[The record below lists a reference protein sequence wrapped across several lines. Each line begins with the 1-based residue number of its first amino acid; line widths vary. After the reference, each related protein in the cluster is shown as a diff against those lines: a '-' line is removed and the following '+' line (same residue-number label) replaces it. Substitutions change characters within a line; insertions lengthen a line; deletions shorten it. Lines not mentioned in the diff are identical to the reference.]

1 MSTAPRHLEFAPPP
15 TPGLVRALVL
25 AILAHAVLLFVL
37 SLGVQ
42 WKRDAVPQTFEAELW
57 SALPVEA
64 APPAP
69 EPTPEPPPVPEPA
82 KPVPPEPKVQP
93 KPAPPPPD
101 AAKARAD
108 ADIALAKEKEKTR
121 QLKEKKLALEQAEL
135 EKKKRAAQEKNKQA
149 ELEAEKRAKLEKQ
162 KQAKLEQAKKD
173 LLDKQKKE
181 QAEKLAREQDAQQR
195 KLDAK
200 DAANLAKARADQ
212 LKRMEKLA
220 GGSGGNGA
228 ASSSGLAA
236 QASGPSASYGGKI
249 EARIRPNITYYPENV
264 SGNPRAEVEIRTG
277 PSGTILSRRIIR
289 SSGVPSWDESV
300 LRAIDKTE
308 TLPKDTNGTV
318 PSLLVVGF
326 RPKD

>member
-69 EPTPEPPPVPEPA
+69 EPTPEPPPVPEPP

-93 KPAPPPPD
+93 KTVPPPPD
-101 AAKARAD
+101 TAKVKAD
-108 ADIALAKEKEKTR
+108 ADIALAKENEKAR
-121 QLKEKKLALEQAEL
+121 LLKEKKLALEQAEL
-135 EKKKRAAQEKNKQA
+135 EKKKRA
-149 ELEAEKRAKLEKQ
+149 
-162 KQAKLEQAKKD
+162 KLEQAKKD

-181 QAEKLAREQDAQQR
+181 QADKLAREQDAQQR

-200 DAANLAKARADQ
+200 DAANLAKARAEQ

-220 GGSGGNGA
+220 GGSGGSGA
-228 ASSSGLAA
+228 ASSTGSAA
-236 QASGPSASYGGKI
+236 QSSAPSASYVGRLR
-249 EARIRPNITYYPENV
+249 AAVYPNIVFSGDTT
-264 SGNPRAEVEIRTG
+264 GNPQVEVEVRTL
-277 PSGTILSRRIIR
+277 PSGTIVNMRVTR
-289 SSGVPSWDESV
+289 SSGVKSWDEAV
-300 LRAIDKTE
+300 IRALEKTAV
-308 TLPKDTNGTV
+308 LPKDVDGSIPPV
-318 PSLLVVGF
+318 IPFLF
-326 RPKD
+326 RPQKN